1 MSVRPTEAAG
11 PVLPLE
17 RQWTTYSAEQRKQ
30 HMRIL
35 VTACPFF
42 GHVNTVLAIAVAA
55 RRAGHEVVVAT
66 GADFVGYLARRGLP
80 AWPVGP
86 TAAESGIP
94 LSPADFGVTAAK
106 RAVDLLPRAAAWGP
120 DLVVSEELEFAGVIV
135 AARTGVRYA
144 VHGLGIAAAGD
155 VDVFVDD
162 IDELGRQWGM
172 SRLAD
177 TYRRA
182 PRLSVCPPSLRPP
195 GTPGP
200 VLPVRA
206 AIGEPAADDRLP
218 AALADLP
225 FERTVH
231 LTLGTVFHERRPGVL
246 EAAIAGLR
254 EIGAN
259 VVVTV
264 GPGVDPGRFG
274 PQPPHVVVEGY
285 LPHALLLPRCDLVAS
300 QGGAGILLG
309 GLAHGL
315 PQLVLPQ
322 GADQFANA
330 EVARQAGVGLVLEGA
345 EVTAP
350 AVASAATRLFSDP
363 SYTAAARRI
372 QAEIAAMPPAD
383 QALAALV
390 AGA

>member
-1 MSVRPTEAAG
+1 
-11 PVLPLE
+11 
-17 RQWTTYSAEQRKQ
+17 
-30 HMRIL
+30 MRIL
-35 VTACPFF
+35 VTTCPFF
-42 GHVNTVLAIAVAA
+42 GHVNTVLPLALAA

-66 GADFVGYLARRGLP
+66 GADFVAHLARRGLP

-94 LSPADFGVTAAK
+94 LSPADFGVTGAK
-106 RAVDLLPRAAAWGP
+106 RVVDLLPRVAAWRP

-135 AARTGVRYA
+135 AARLGARCA

-155 VDVFVDD
+155 VDVFVND
-162 IDELGRQWGM
+162 IDDLGRQWGV

-177 TYRRA
+177 SYRGA
-182 PRLSVCPPSLRPP
+182 PRLSVCPPSMRPS
-195 GTPGP
+195 TQAPGP
-200 VLPVRA
+200 VLPLRP

-218 AALADLP
+218 DTLADLP
-225 FERTVH
+225 FARTAH
-231 LTLGTVFHERRPGVL
+231 LTRGTVFHERHPGVM

-264 GPGVDPGRFG
+264 GPGVDPDRFG
-274 PQPPHVVVEGY
+274 PRQPHVVVEGY
-285 LPHALLLPRCDLVAS
+285 LPHALLLPRCDLVVS

-330 EVARQAGVGLVLEGA
+330 EAARRAGVGLVLDGA

-350 AVASAATRLFSDP
+350 AVTAAATRLLTDP
-363 SYTAAARRI
+363 SYAAAARRA
-372 QAEIAAMPPAD
+372 QAEIAAMPTAD
-383 QALAALV
+383 EALV
-390 AGA
+390 ALIAV

>member
-1 MSVRPTEAAG
+1 
-11 PVLPLE
+11 
-17 RQWTTYSAEQRKQ
+17 
-30 HMRIL
+30 MRIL
-35 VTACPFF
+35 VTTCPFY
-42 GHVNTVLAIAVAA
+42 GHVNTVLPLALAA
-55 RRAGHEVVVAT
+55 QRAGHEVVVAT
-66 GADFVGYLARRGLP
+66 GADFVAHLARRGVP
-80 AWPVGP
+80 VWPVGP

-106 RAVDLLPRAAAWGP
+106 RAVDLLPRAAAWRP
-120 DLVVSEELEFAGVIV
+120 DLVVSEELELAGVIV
-135 AARTGVRYA
+135 AARVGARCA

-162 IDELGRQWGM
+162 LDELGRQWDV
-172 SRLAD
+172 SHLAD
-177 TYRRA
+177 IYRRA
-182 PRLSVCPPSLRPP
+182 QRLSVCPPSLRPP
-195 GTPGP
+195 TPTPGP
-200 VLPVRA
+200 VLPVRP

-218 AALADLP
+218 AAMADLP

-264 GPGVDPGRFG
+264 GPGVDPDRFG
-274 PQPPHVVVEGY
+274 PQPPHVLVEGY
-285 LPHALLLPRCDLVAS
+285 LPHALLLPRCDVVVS

-330 EVARQAGVGLVLEGA
+330 EVARRAGVGLVLEA
-345 EVTAP
+345 AQVSAP
-350 AVASAATRLFSDP
+350 AVASAANRLLTDP
-363 SYTAAARRI
+363 RYPAAAHRV
-372 QAEIAAMPPAD
+372 QAEIAAMPTPDA
-383 QALAALV
+383 ALAALV
-390 AGA
+390 ASS

>member
-1 MSVRPTEAAG
+1 
-11 PVLPLE
+11 
-17 RQWTTYSAEQRKQ
+17 
-30 HMRIL
+30 MRIL
-35 VTACPFF
+35 VTTCPFF
-42 GHVNTVLAIAVAA
+42 GHVNTVLPLALAA

-66 GADFVGYLARRGLP
+66 GADFVAHIARRGLP

-94 LSPADFGVTAAK
+94 RSPADFGVTAAK
-106 RAVDLLPRAAAWGP
+106 RLVDLLPRAAAWRP
-120 DLVVSEELEFAGVIV
+120 ELVVAEELELAGLIV
-135 AARTGVRYA
+135 AARLGAGYA
-144 VHGLGIAAAGD
+144 VHGIGIAAAGD

-162 IDELGRQWGM
+162 IDELGRQWGV

-177 TYRRA
+177 TYRGAR
-182 PRLSVCPPSLRPP
+182 RLSVCPPSLRPP
-195 GTPGP
+195 TPSPAP
-200 VLPVRA
+200 VVLVRA

-218 AALADLP
+218 DAMAGLP

-254 EIGAN
+254 EIEAN
-259 VVVTV
+259 LVVTV

-274 PQPPHVVVEGY
+274 PQPSHVLVEGY
-285 LPHALLLPRCDLVAS
+285 LPHALLLPHCDLVVS

-322 GADQFANA
+322 GADQFINA
-330 EVARQAGVGLVLEGA
+330 ETARRAGVGLVLEGA
-345 EVTAP
+345 EVTAA
-350 AVASAATRLFSDP
+350 AVTAAATRLLTEP
-363 SYTAAARRI
+363 SYATAARGV
-372 QAEIAAMPPAD
+372 QGEIAAMPTAD
-383 QALAALV
+383 EALV
-390 AGA
+390 ALVGAETR